1 MTDKKKHI
9 DVSIIQAY
17 VEGSISLKQ
26 ASVMLERTPRTVM
39 RMAAKYRDFGA
50 DGLIHGNTGKEPHNK
65 IDSSIRQKILAAMSH
80 ESLRLMP
87 YNLAVHY
94 LRYEG
99 LEVSAETLR
108 QLLKEDPALQQERKS
123 SLHPLRRRRAQF
135 GELIQLDGSPHHWF
149 GPHRD
154 RACLMV
160 FIDDATSRITAAQF
174 APTENSLS
182 YRELIEQHVWRYGI
196 PLAFYS
202 DKHGIFTVG
211 AALNA
216 GTGSVRGQGTGDG
229 TKSEVDYWGLNL
241 YGAWATSW
249 VDLIGTV
256 GYLTSDND
264 ISHGGFSADT
274 DVDAYTVALRA
285 QRTSPLNE
293 AFSVTPHIGVRW
305 NHIEVDSFTAGG
317 FTYESDDVDL
327 VQVSIGVAFSGNTTM
342 VTFDVKHYL
351 DLEVAATFGD
361 KDTDNRVGLEASAL
375 EDVIDTRIASSV
387 VWTARMGL
395 EATSGAHS
403 IGLRYDVSAGNGDR
417 VDQRL
422 TAGYKFSF

>member
-1 MTDKKKHI
+1 M
-9 DVSIIQAY
+9 
-17 VEGSISLKQ
+17 
-26 ASVMLERTPRTVM
+26 
-39 RMAAKYRDFGA
+39 
-50 DGLIHGNTGKEPHNK
+50 
-65 IDSSIRQKILAAMSH
+65 
-80 ESLRLMP
+80 
-87 YNLAVHY
+87 
-94 LRYEG
+94 
-99 LEVSAETLR
+99 
-108 QLLKEDPALQQERKS
+108 
-123 SLHPLRRRRAQF
+123 
-135 GELIQLDGSPHHWF
+135 
-149 GPHRD
+149 
-154 RACLMV
+154 
-160 FIDDATSRITAAQF
+160 
-174 APTENSLS
+174 
-182 YRELIEQHVWRYGI
+182 
-196 PLAFYS
+196 AFYS

-274 DVDAYTVALRA
+274 DVDAYAVALRA
-285 QRTSPLNE
+285 QRTFPLNE

-342 VTFDVKHYL
+342 VTFDVKPYL
-351 DLEVAATFGD
+351 DLEVAPTFGD

-403 IGLRYDVSAGNGDR
+403 IGLRYGVSAGNGDR